1 MDCKRTSLSDL
12 EAELPKVAH
21 RSVEEFR
28 LKRFRRNH
36 LIVSAGAAFEADE
49 IIGVE
54 TEHSSSV
61 ARVAVVSGTE
71 SLQTHRW
78 REMDSNFWY
87 AAQKPW
93 ISAAF
98 RALRGH
104 RRGS

>member
-71 SLQTHRW
+71 SLLTLCW
-78 REMDSNFWY
+78 KELNSNF
-87 AAQKPW
+87 P
-93 ISAAF
+93 F
-98 RALRGH
+98 RAG
-104 RRGS
+104 